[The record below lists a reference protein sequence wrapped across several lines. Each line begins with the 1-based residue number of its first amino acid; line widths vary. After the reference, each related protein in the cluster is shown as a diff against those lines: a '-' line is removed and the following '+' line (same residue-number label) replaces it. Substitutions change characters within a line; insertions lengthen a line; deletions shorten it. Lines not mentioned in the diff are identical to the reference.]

1 MDKKK
6 NGKAARHEDIKI
18 DYENIDVEDIMTQ
31 IQEKIKANPADPLN
45 EESGTENERPH
56 AGTPNMESEDSS
68 SEMSRA
74 KKILLKI
81 MKPFSPLIK
90 FLVFPVHQQVL
101 NTDGKLHQ
109 TNTRLDRL
117 DTNVSKELLRLSQ
130 VLEKLEK
137 RLDTLDRRTDDI
149 YDKLGK
155 KMEYTKLLHSLA
167 HNLVVELTK
176 LKVEEDGLTI
186 KTRILE
192 KDFEFLKRKEKAL
205 EKKAF
210 K

>member
-1 MDKKK
+1 MVEKK
-6 NGKAARHEDIKI
+6 NGKAAGHEDIKV
-18 DYENIDVEDIMTQ
+18 DYGNIDVEDIMTQ
-31 IQEKIKANPADPLN
+31 IQEKIKASPAEHLN
-45 EESGTENERPH
+45 KELGTENEQPH
-56 AGTPNMESEDSS
+56 AGSQNIESEDSS
-68 SEMSRA
+68 LEMSRA
-74 KKILLKI
+74 KKILVKI

-90 FLVFPVHQQVL
+90 FLVLPVHQQVL
-101 NTDGKLHQ
+101 DTDWKLHQ
-109 TNTRLDRL
+109 TNIRLDRL
-117 DTNVSKELLRLSQ
+117 DTNVSNELLRLSQ

-137 RLDTLDRRTDDI
+137 RADTLERITDDI
-149 YDKLGK
+149 YDKLGR
-155 KMEYTKLLHSLA
+155 KMEYTKLLHGLV

-205 EKKAF
+205 EKKVF

>member
-1 MDKKK
+1 MDEKK
-6 NGKAARHEDIKI
+6 NGKAAGHEDIKI

-31 IQEKIKANPADPLN
+31 IQEKIKASPAEPLD
-45 EESGTENERPH
+45 EESGKENEQPH
-56 AGTPNMESEDSS
+56 AGSPNMEFEDSS
-68 SEMSRA
+68 PEMSRA

-90 FLVFPVHQQVL
+90 FLVLPVHQQVL
-101 NTDGKLHQ
+101 DTDWKLHQ

-137 RLDTLDRRTDDI
+137 RVDTLERRTDDI
-149 YDKLGK
+149 SDRLGRT
-155 KMEYTKLLHSLA
+155 MEYTKLLHSLA

-176 LKVEEDGLTI
+176 LKVEEDGLTV